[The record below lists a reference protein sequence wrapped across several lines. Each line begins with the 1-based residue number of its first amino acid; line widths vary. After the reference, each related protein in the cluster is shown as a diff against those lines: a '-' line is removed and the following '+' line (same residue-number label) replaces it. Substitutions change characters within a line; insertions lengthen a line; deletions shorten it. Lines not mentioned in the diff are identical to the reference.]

1 MRHGSHKQD
10 QERGRRFWTP
20 GGARAVE
27 RRGQAR
33 VRSATHA
40 TPMVGLLALFAVLL
54 HGCASFPRAAPGAAG
69 PGRTISEITATGS
82 AEGLTVVIKA
92 DQPLRYTFAQQDAA
106 KALVIQF
113 ADTRLDRLG
122 RFIFLPENAAVYSIR
137 TEQALEDKSDSRLI
151 LALRD
156 NLPYYLVS
164 AGNSLIVAFT
174 GASALAPSSAARQG
188 LPEEP
193 PPLPALAARS
203 AGVTGLLKEV
213 TISSRS
219 GGVAVFMRVDGQLK
233 DYKAFSIDA
242 PPPAR
247 IVVDLEGL
255 RSAFREE
262 QRIAVEGGVVKQ
274 VRHLG
279 YADKVRVVAET
290 EKGYLDKFLLE
301 PVENGLVLKV
311 GVSEEKEN

>member
-1 MRHGSHKQD
+1 MIG
-10 QERGRRFWTP
+10 
-20 GGARAVE
+20 
-27 RRGQAR
+27 
-33 VRSATHA
+33 
-40 TPMVGLLALFAVLL
+40 LFAMLL
-54 HGCASFPRAAPGAAG
+54 HGCAYFPPAASRTAG
-69 PGRTISEITATGS
+69 LKPTISEISATRS
-82 AEGLTVVIKA
+82 AEGLAVVIKA
-92 DQPLRYTFAQQDAA
+92 DQPLSYTFAQPDA
-106 KALVIQF
+106 KTLVVRL

-290 EKGYLDKFLLE
+290 EKGYLNKFLLE